1 MSSVTY
7 ILYEMEYAY
16 SVCKR
21 FRRILKL
28 DAKRKMKNN
37 EKQFQNN
44 MIDIETPQQTSAGR

>member
-1 MSSVTY
+1 MSPVTY